1 MSNKPPLTYKQAG
14 VDIEA
19 GNQLVERIKPA
30 IRTTRRP
37 GVIGGIG
44 GFGGLFELDVRKYS
58 RPVLVAGTDGVG
70 TKLQLAIELN
80 LHQTIGIDLVA
91 MCANDVI
98 VQGAEPLF
106 FLDYYVTEKLDVE
119 VATDVINGIADGCRQ
134 AGMSLLG
141 GETAEHPG
149 TFPENEYDLAGF
161 CVGVV
166 EKSRIIDGSR
176 VSPGDAV
183 LGLASSGPHSNGF
196 SMIRRVLA
204 GQGGAQAPWED
215 GTIGEH
221 LLTPTRIY
229 VEALLK
235 LIDQLPVNALAHIT
249 GGGVL
254 ENIAR
259 VLSPELDV
267 KLNRSGWV
275 TQPVFHWLQKNGN
288 ISDEEMLNTFNC
300 GLGMAVIVARNDV
313 EQALQLL
320 NEAGET
326 ASVIGEVTTGTGQ
339 VSISS

>member
-1 MSNKPPLTYKQAG
+1 MSSNESLTYKQAG

-19 GNQLVERIKPA
+19 GNQLVEQIKPA
-30 IRTTRRP
+30 VRRTQRP
-37 GVIGGIG
+37 GVLGGIG
-44 GFGGLFELDVRKYS
+44 GFGGLFELDVQQYD
-58 RPVLVAGTDGVG
+58 RPVLVAGADGVG
-70 TKLQLAIELN
+70 TKLQLAVELN
-80 LHQTIGIDLVA
+80 RHDTIGIDLVA

-119 VATDVINGIADGCRQ
+119 VATHVINGIADGCVQ

-166 EKSRIIDGSR
+166 EKDRIIDGTGI
-176 VSPGDAV
+176 SPGDRV
-183 LGLASSGPHSNGF
+183 LGLASSGPHSNGY

-204 GQGGAQAPWED
+204 ASGGAGATWQD

-229 VEALLK
+229 VK
-235 LIDQLPVNALAHIT
+235 PVLNLVDALAVKGLSHIT

-259 VLSPELDV
+259 ALPPQVDIRLDR
-267 KLNRSGWV
+267 NGWV
-275 TQPVFHWLQKNGN
+275 TQPVFQWLQKNGN

-300 GLGMAVIVARNDV
+300 GLGMAVIVSATDV

-320 NEAGET
+320 NESGET
-326 ASVIGEVTTGTGQ
+326 ASMIGEVTAGTGR
-339 VSISS
+339 VSIRS